1 MFDIDW
7 IGLSVPFAYI
17 AVLLGALITFSS
29 LYRKRKAAKSA
40 TLAPWFPPHL
50 QRNIYLSLLHLNP
63 EEGKEKPPA
72 VPESVLRA
80 ALLRRAV
87 EDIHRIIQV
96 RTAKQACS
104 TLLQRGSVGDDL
116 WQRFLRAEKEM
127 EQELTDVVMEANGLA
142 PNWGQTI
149 FQSANEIAANTVFRK
164 RLDEI
169 QAQTEAEK
177 EWWEKRRA
185 SIQAEFM
192 KELDTSPTA
201 SGKSP
206 ANKVGSDEDA
216 ILVEAGGPTVS
227 DKGSIRKKAKMQFK
241 KRRSQNPHFAP
252 KIAQLGYRLAPLVR
266 VTTGTV
272 HPSFPATVL
281 NYHLLTDSELDDLA
295 EFYHQKTR
303 SRYTSQYPCPVEWRP
318 DLTLADK
325 RRKFGRFIG
334 LRGCDTPIRTKT
346 EEEIMEEARMA
357 RLRDDRER
365 KGRKYARY

>member
-17 AVLLGALITFSS
+17 IVLAGSLMTFSS
-29 LYRKRKAAKSA
+29 IYRKRKTAQAA

-50 QRNIYLSLLHLNP
+50 QRNVYLSLLHLEP
-63 EEGKEKPPA
+63 EKGKDKAPV

-127 EQELTDVVMEANGLA
+127 EEELRDVVMEANALA

-149 FQSANEIAANTVFRK
+149 FQSANEIAANTVLRK

-169 QAQTEAEK
+169 QAQTQAEK

-185 SIQAEFM
+185 SIQTEFM
-192 KELDTSPTA
+192 KELEAPAVATPVKAAPVA
-201 SGKSP
+201 SKS
-206 ANKVGSDEDA
+206 VSDEDTV
-216 ILVEAGGPTVS
+216 LVESPAVN
-227 DKGSIRKKAKMQFK
+227 DKTGSKKK
-241 KRRSQNPHFAP
+241 KG
-252 KIAQLGYRLAPLVR
+252 K
-266 VTTGTV
+266 
-272 HPSFPATVL
+272 
-281 NYHLLTDSELDDLA
+281 
-295 EFYHQKTR
+295 K
-303 SRYTSQYPCPVEWRP
+303 
-318 DLTLADK
+318 
-325 RRKFGRFIG
+325 
-334 LRGCDTPIRTKT
+334 
-346 EEEIMEEARMA
+346 
-357 RLRDDRER
+357 
-365 KGRKYARY
+365 